1 MRSLII
7 IAPVSQLVI
16 HAGGGLPRGSPH
28 LTHHVQTSHTQAP
41 YEDDHDDE
49 NDHYDNND
57 HYDDE
62 NDNEGYY
69 RGPGQAPAGGRPP
82 PPWPA

>member
-41 YEDDHDDE
+41 YDD
-49 NDHYDNND
+49 D
-57 HYDDE
+57 HYDD
-62 NDNEGYY
+62 NDHDNDDDNDHEDYY